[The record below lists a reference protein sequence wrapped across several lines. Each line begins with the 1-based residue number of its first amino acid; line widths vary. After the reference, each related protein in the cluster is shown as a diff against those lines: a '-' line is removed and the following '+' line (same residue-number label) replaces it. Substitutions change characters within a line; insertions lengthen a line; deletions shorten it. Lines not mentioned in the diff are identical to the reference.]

1 MNEDDHQS
9 LLALACLL
17 GLIIVIRF
25 WQISVLTA
33 SIALVLWLLRKQS
46 QRLDDRHLARR
57 MDLANQRHRDTVV
70 AVNGEFRLVQE
81 IRLDRDQHG
90 ATIALVSTRL
100 ISDGTRIKTETREHK
115 LWEARSGVPR
125 HSINVLLIRHDI
137 QSLGAAAVESSA
149 MKTALQCSA
158 ELDWCEESQDKLQVM
173 QAAAEATRQ
182 KAVGNPLLEESIPRL
197 DRAIDCFDAERKKLK
212 QTHETTALMLR
223 QLFDFL
229 SVPST
234 LRPILTVD
242 LTSWD
247 SEYRLQQLQSS
258 FNDVLQLH
266 DAYIELSQGLS

>member
-1 MNEDDHQS
+1 
-9 LLALACLL
+9 
-17 GLIIVIRF
+17 
-25 WQISVLTA
+25 
-33 SIALVLWLLRKQS
+33 
-46 QRLDDRHLARR
+46 
-57 MDLANQRHRDTVV
+57 
-70 AVNGEFRLVQE
+70 
-81 IRLDRDQHG
+81 
-90 ATIALVSTRL
+90 
-100 ISDGTRIKTETREHK
+100 
-115 LWEARSGVPR
+115 
-125 HSINVLLIRHDI
+125 
-137 QSLGAAAVESSA
+137 

-158 ELDWCEESQDKLQVM
+158 ELDWCEESQNKLNVM
-173 QAAAEATRQ
+173 QSAAEATRQ

-212 QTHETTALMLR
+212 QTYEATALMLR

-266 DAYIELSQGLS
+266 DAYIELSQGVS

>member
-1 MNEDDHQS
+1 
-9 LLALACLL
+9 
-17 GLIIVIRF
+17 
-25 WQISVLTA
+25 
-33 SIALVLWLLRKQS
+33 
-46 QRLDDRHLARR
+46 
-57 MDLANQRHRDTVV
+57 
-70 AVNGEFRLVQE
+70 
-81 IRLDRDQHG
+81 
-90 ATIALVSTRL
+90 
-100 ISDGTRIKTETREHK
+100 
-115 LWEARSGVPR
+115 
-125 HSINVLLIRHDI
+125 
-137 QSLGAAAVESSA
+137 
-149 MKTALQCSA
+149 
-158 ELDWCEESQDKLQVM
+158 M

-212 QTHETTALMLR
+212 QTHESTALMRR

-247 SEYRLQQLQSS
+247 SAYRLKQLQSS